1 MLARHLHL
9 GAGNLKTPKSRRRMG
24 ANVDL
29 KIVIEGK
36 PKATKNGKRIVK
48 FGKRSA
54 LISSKDAMTWRR
66 SAVEQIKAQI
76 PAGWQPITTK
86 QGAVVDLRV
95 YQGSRQSIDVDNA
108 VSSVFDAMEKAGVM
122 SNDYAIVSG
131 SFWRGRDNARPRVE
145 VLIRRGADVDDS
157 GGGE

>member
-1 MLARHLHL
+1 MILR
-9 GAGNLKTPKSRRRMG
+9 
-24 ANVDL
+24 
-29 KIVIEGK
+29 IVIEGK

-76 PAGWQPITTK
+76 PKDWQPITPK
-86 QGAVVDLRV
+86 QGAVVELRV

-108 VSSVFDAMEKAGVM
+108 VSSVFDAMEKAGVL

-131 SFWRGRDNARPRVE
+131 SFWRGRDTARPRVE
-145 VLIRRGADVDDS
+145 VMVERGADVDGNS
-157 GGGE
+157 AGE